1 MAKTNSL
8 EIVVELYYREV
19 NNLHESIVSKD
30 IDVHTAIPGLDV
42 CVALHE
48 DDDVATSTAESEIDR
63 TALSKETSV
72 PFWCTRSFD
81 SIASSINV
89 TEGNCR
95 NTLTDQVA
103 IHSMVSTFPARQ
115 SGISNS
121 GTKLQANT
129 RKLLSEHLNETQVHI
144 NYTLYIEN

>member
-8 EIVVELYYREV
+8 EIVVELYSREV

-48 DDDVATSTAESEIDR
+48 DVDVVTSTAESEIDR
-63 TALSKETSV
+63 TAFSKEISV

-81 SIASSINV
+81 SIAGSINA
-89 TEGNCR
+89 TEGKCR
-95 NTLTDQVA
+95 NTITD
-103 IHSMVSTFPARQ
+103 
-115 SGISNS
+115 
-121 GTKLQANT
+121 
-129 RKLLSEHLNETQVHI
+129 
-144 NYTLYIEN
+144 